1 MKSSLGHQNVRPQ
14 APALCHWILFL
25 VGAALYLPILVMALG
40 AFQVQDSMGVIHWGF
55 DHYIGLF
62 SNENLIGALGRSF
75 WTAAITGL
83 ISAALGLGAALAL
96 EAKKTLMLSMLL
108 TLAMVMPELVFAL
121 TLLSWFAWLGV
132 GLSLTT
138 VVIAHVTFSVSFSFL
153 IYQARL
159 NQIDPKLM
167 EAALDLG
174 ASPLRALLK
183 VKIPLLGPAMLGAF
197 LVSFILSFD
206 DFLISY
212 FVNGVGADTL
222 PIKLYTS
229 MKTGV
234 SQQQTALA
242 SLMALFSGGV
252 LVVLTRTGI
261 LRKSA

>member
-1 MKSSLGHQNVRPQ
+1 
-14 APALCHWILFL
+14 
-25 VGAALYLPILVMALG
+25 
-40 AFQVQDSMGVIHWGF
+40 
-55 DHYIGLF
+55 
-62 SNENLIGALGRSF
+62 
-75 WTAAITGL
+75 
-83 ISAALGLGAALAL
+83 
-96 EAKKTLMLSMLL
+96 
-108 TLAMVMPELVFAL
+108 
-121 TLLSWFAWLGV
+121 
-132 GLSLTT
+132 
-138 VVIAHVTFSVSFSFL
+138 
-153 IYQARL
+153 
-159 NQIDPKLM
+159 M